1 MTTWRSPVVSIFVLY
16 GYLLFVIEKKN
27 GRFKVGDVLTEH
39 YINKIRLNK
48 KRKKAAHQYNRRTS
62 FKVLREDYVPVT
74 PEVAGEENK

>member
-1 MTTWRSPVVSIFVLY
+1 MI
-16 GYLLFVIEKKN
+16 
-27 GRFKVGDVLTEH
+27 TEH

-62 FKVLREDYVPVT
+62 FKVLREDYVPVR